1 VYRAREKT
9 TLRKRTAL
17 ADSPQPTRW
26 LILSH
31 AFNMDGRAASQTI
44 TDKLPHLRGLGI
56 EPVVVSSVL
65 GSQDVQFEHHQV
77 WPIGGAGLRFDLR
90 HVIRRY
96 IGIGWAY
103 KLSIMLVT
111 ILLSPLILLEKL
123 LFGLDSQASWSIT
136 AYLYSLYLIK
146 KHNIKVVY
154 SSGAAYS
161 AHLAGYWLKRTI
173 GISWIAEIHD
183 PMIRLNELGAVDAC
197 RNAKFW
203 AEMERRICHYADIAW
218 WFTEGALAKGRLR
231 HPQATAKLYCVMP
244 GAEPPDMPLVQYVPN
259 DRCVLAHFGSLSN
272 TRSLKYFLMS
282 FAVWA
287 RSHPDPA
294 AQVTIQIYGAQLDAE
309 SEKIVVSE
317 HLEQYIK
324 VFGRIEYSD
333 SLKLSGRQQVNMAMR
348 QVDCLLLTHG
358 DSDEC
363 SEYIP
368 SKFYE
373 YLWANRPQLM
383 MIHANAQLAQLGNDY
398 DFYVTPATQVDGIDA
413 SIQRVF
419 EDWQARTLKFIKP
432 SIKPIDVKT
441 CTEQI
446 VGWVRELESRQ

>member
-1 VYRAREKT
+1 MNNPET
-9 TLRKRTAL
+9 TAN
-17 ADSPQPTRW
+17 PERW

-44 TDKLPHLRGLGI
+44 TDKLPHLRTMGI
-56 EPVVVSSVL
+56 EPVIVSSVL
-65 GSQDVQFEHHQV
+65 GGQDEKFAHHQV

-96 IGIGWAY
+96 IGTGLAY
-103 KLSIMLVT
+103 KISVFLITL
-111 ILLSPLILLEKL
+111 LLSPLILLEKL
-123 LFGLDSQASWSIT
+123 LFGLDSQASWAVT

-146 KHNIKVVY
+146 KHKIKVVY
-154 SSGAAYS
+154 STGGAYS
-161 AHLAGYWLKRTI
+161 AHLAGYWLKRAT
-173 GISWIAEIHD
+173 GICWIVEIHD
-183 PMIRLNELGAVDAC
+183 PMIRLNELGAVEAS

-203 AEMERRICHYADIAW
+203 AKMERRICHHSDIAW
-218 WFTEGALAKGRLR
+218 WFTEGALAKGRAR
-231 HPQATAKLYCVMP
+231 HPLATAKLDCLMP
-244 GAEPPDMPLVQYVPN
+244 GAEPPDVPMVQYAPG
-259 DRCVLAHFGSLSN
+259 DRCNLAHFGSLSN
-272 TRSLKYFLMS
+272 TRSLKYFLMG

-287 RSHPDPA
+287 KVHPAAA
-294 AQVTIQIYGAQLDAE
+294 AQVTIQIYGAQLDTE
-309 SEKIVVSE
+309 STKVVT
-317 HLEQYIK
+317 EQQLRPYLK
-324 VFGRIEYSD
+324 VFGRIEYSE

-383 MIHANAQLAQLGNDY
+383 MIHANPQLKKLGEDY
-398 DFYVTPATQVDGIDA
+398 GFYVTPATDFEGIA
-413 SIQRVF
+413 VFLQQMF
-419 EDWQARTLKFIKP
+419 EDWQARSLKFIQP
-432 SIKPIDVKT
+432 SVKPIDVKT

-446 VGWVRELESRQ
+446 VRWVREMRSA

>member
-1 VYRAREKT
+1 VLAEKLLIESV
-9 TLRKRTAL
+9 LRL
-17 ADSPQPTRW
+17 ADSPKQTRW

-44 TDKLPHLRGLGI
+44 TDKLPHLRAMGI

-65 GSQDVQFEHHQV
+65 GSQDAVYEHHQV

-96 IGIGWAY
+96 IGVGWAY

-123 LFGLDSQASWSIT
+123 FFGLDSQASWSVT
-136 AYLYSLYLIK
+136 AYLYSLYLVK

-154 SSGAAYS
+154 STGGAYS
-161 AHLAGYWLKRTI
+161 AHLAGYWMKRTL
-173 GISWIAEIHD
+173 GIRWIAEIHD
-183 PMIRLNELGAVDAC
+183 PMIRLNELGAVEAS

-203 AEMERRICHYADIAW
+203 AAMERRICHYADMAW
-218 WFTEGALAKGRLR
+218 WFTEGALDKGRARNPL
-231 HPQATAKLYCVMP
+231 ATAKLYCLMP
-244 GAEPPDMPLVQYVPN
+244 GAEPPDMPPEQYAPS

-272 TRSLKYFLMS
+272 TRSLKYFLMG
-282 FAVWA
+282 FAAWA
-287 RSHPDPA
+287 RTHPASA
-294 AQVTIQIYGAQLDAE
+294 AQVTIQIYGAQLDAQ
-309 SEKIVVSE
+309 SEKVVAA
-317 HLEQYIK
+317 HQLQAYLK
-324 VFGRIEYSD
+324 VFGRIEYSEQ
-333 SLKLSGRQQVNMAMR
+333 LRLSGRQQVNMAMR

-373 YLWANRPQLM
+373 CLWANRPQLM
-383 MIHANAQLAQLGNDY
+383 MIHANTQLAKLGKDY
-398 DFYVTPATQVDGIDA
+398 DFYVTPATDLNGIEA
-413 SIQRVF
+413 SIERVF
-419 EDWQARTLKFIKP
+419 EDWQAKSPKFINP

-446 VGWVRELESRQ
+446 VGWVRELESGQ